1 MRERDILLETGERP
15 KAPRRVAL
23 AVAAVAFFAALV
35 VPGIPAGLSLT
46 LVAFGVAGAVALAA
60 PVEADRVSLL
70 YAGLALALATMPVV
84 RASEWVLALDLAAAL
99 GLGALALV
107 RAVVWREIFRAPL
120 SVMSKVWHA
129 VGFVVTP
136 LLPRRDVPRRLGPV
150 LRGAALGSLLLL
162 VFGTLFASADRAFAR
177 IVSDL
182 LLPNVDLGLLP
193 ARLIVFGAT
202 LVGSGALILA
212 GARYALVTDGDVSV
226 SEPTRRLGRTEWL
239 TALTLLDLL
248 FVGFVLI
255 QVTVLFAG
263 HRYVLATEGVTYAEY
278 ARQGF
283 FQLLAVGALT
293 LAVIAAAVRWARREG
308 SRDTL
313 LLRLLLGT
321 LSVLTLVILA
331 SALRRLNLYED
342 AYGLTQLRFSVHA
355 TILWMAGIFGLLLV
369 AGATM
374 RTSWLPRACVG
385 FTALGILTFTLINP
399 DGIVAEHNVRRFQET
414 GALDLGYLSSLG
426 VDAVPALAAL
436 PPEARCWTLQPIAAR
451 LSPTDP
457 ILGWNT
463 ARERARA
470 ILGDGIGENTPYC
483 GSDVPRRF
491 TLLRG
496 SSG

>member
-1 MRERDILLETGERP
+1 MERDILLDVAERP
-15 KAPRRVAL
+15 RAPRRVAW
-23 AVAAVAFFAALV
+23 AVAAVALLAALT

-46 LVAFGVAGAVALAA
+46 LVAFGVAGAIAFAA

-84 RASEWVLALDLAAAL
+84 RASEWVLALDLMAAL
-99 GLGALALV
+99 GLGALAMV
-107 RAVVWREIFRAPL
+107 RAVAWREIFRAPL
-120 SVMSKVWHA
+120 SVMSKLWHA

-136 LLPRRDVPRRLGPV
+136 LLPRRDVPRKLGPV

-177 IVSDL
+177 IASDW

-193 ARLIVFGAT
+193 ARLIVFGVT

-212 GARYALVTDGDVSV
+212 GRRYALAAVGDAGVSA
-226 SEPTRRLGRTEWL
+226 PARALGRTEWI

-248 FVGFVLI
+248 FVGFVLV

-293 LAVIAAAVRWARREG
+293 LAVIAGAVRWARREG

-313 LLRLLLGT
+313 LLRLFLGT

-342 AYGLTQLRFSVHA
+342 AFGLTQLRFAVHA
-355 TILWMAGIFGLLLV
+355 TILWMAGIFVLLLA
-369 AGATM
+369 AGTTM
-374 RTSWLPRACVG
+374 RTSWLPRVAVL
-385 FTALGILTFTLINP
+385 FTAAGLLVFTLVNP
-399 DGIVAEHNVRRFQET
+399 DGIVAARNVERFEAT
-414 GALDLGYLSSLG
+414 GELDLAYVQSLG

-436 PPEARCWTLQPIAAR
+436 PPGLRCWALQPIAER
-451 LSPTDP
+451 LTTSDP
-457 ILGWNT
+457 LLGWNLS
-463 ARERARA
+463 RARA
-470 ILGDGIGENTPYC
+470 RSVLGSRVGAT
-483 GSDVPRRF
+483 VPRCDPEALQQLPSAEI
-491 TLLRG
+491 T
-496 SSG
+496 